1 MTNFVGL
8 STGEAGAALSKSGS
22 GVVSL
27 FFHVDFVLLMLTLF
41 NIVSVPKVE
50 EKNVELFK
58 ALEFCVFL
66 YFSKIVISED
76 RRFIKLFPLFLRPT
90 YQPMQVKNNRI

>member
-1 MTNFVGL
+1 
-8 STGEAGAALSKSGS
+8 
-22 GVVSL
+22 
-27 FFHVDFVLLMLTLF
+27 MLTLF

-76 RRFIKLFPLFLRPT
+76 RRFLKLSPLFLRPT